1 MSDEGTV
8 TTWVGELRRGN
19 MEAARRLWERYFGEL
34 LRVARA
40 RLPRHFRRASDEEDV
55 AISAFDSFIQGVARG
70 AMPNV
75 CDREDLWRML
85 VLITARKV
93 CDAMKREGR
102 QKRGG
107 GRARGQATL
116 GPGDEDDGPGL
127 EAVIGREPDPAFV
140 AQFADECDRLLT
152 LLPDETMR
160 NVVRLKLQGHTNKEI
175 AGQLDCAEA
184 TVYRKLERI
193 RKTWEKEMPR

>member
-70 AMPNV
+70 RCRTSATV
-75 CDREDLWRML
+75 RISGECSSSSR
-85 VLITARKV
+85 
-93 CDAMKREGR
+93 
-102 QKRGG
+102 
-107 GRARGQATL
+107 RARCAT
-116 GPGDEDDGPGL
+116 
-127 EAVIGREPDPAFV
+127 R
-140 AQFADECDRLLT
+140 
-152 LLPDETMR
+152 
-160 NVVRLKLQGHTNKEI
+160 
-175 AGQLDCAEA
+175 
-184 TVYRKLERI
+184 
-193 RKTWEKEMPR
+193 

>member
-1 MSDEGTV
+1 
-8 TTWVGELRRGN
+8 
-19 MEAARRLWERYFGEL
+19 
-34 LRVARA
+34 
-40 RLPRHFRRASDEEDV
+40 
-55 AISAFDSFIQGVARG
+55 
-70 AMPNV
+70 
-75 CDREDLWRML
+75 ML

-107 GRARGQATL
+107 CRARASHPRPGRRRRRAGVRSSDWPQA
-116 GPGDEDDGPGL
+116 
-127 EAVIGREPDPAFV
+127 DPAFV